1 MHADRR
7 AASIMTN
14 IQEGHACLY
23 STALTMLEGYS
34 YVIKPHFH
42 NQDLVPKP
50 IAVNL
55 KSGKEFM
62 INMPQLA
69 KAKLVQQSAQ
79 LKQSTE
85 QTKCPSS
92 LSKKTN
98 STQQIQVVAT

>member
-1 MHADRR
+1 
-7 AASIMTN
+7 
-14 IQEGHACLY
+14 
-23 STALTMLEGYS
+23 
-34 YVIKPHFH
+34 
-42 NQDLVPKP
+42 
-50 IAVNL
+50 
-55 KSGKEFM
+55 
-62 INMPQLA
+62 MPQLA